1 MSFYKKCTQLKALPD
16 FSVFQ
21 FISQGIAG
29 STTRQVRFINQR
41 EPNIYNLELGD
52 LDPQSQ
58 QSGSISDNGDMNKVI
73 ATLMLI
79 IELYTERYPMRT
91 VRLKGNTKEKARLYR
106 IALDIHVNH
115 LLPLFD
121 IGLEEEKHHF
131 FQKFRGREPLD
142 NIAFLLKRKPGL
154 CFTLHTIQTT
164 LTSHSLLFGNPVSVE
179 LHRNI
184 QVGVV
189 SVGSTN

>member
-1 MSFYKKCTQLKALPD
+1 MLFDKQNTQLKALPD
-16 FSVFQ
+16 FSAFQ
-21 FISQGIAG
+21 FTSQGIAG
-29 STTRQVRFINQR
+29 STTRQVRFINQK
-41 EPNIYNLELGD
+41 EPDVYNLDLGD
-52 LDPQSQ
+52 WDPRNQ
-58 QSGSISDNGDMNKVI
+58 QSGSITDNGDMNKVI
-73 ATLMLI
+73 STMMLI

-91 VRLKGNTKEKARLYR
+91 VRLKGNTKEKSRLYR
-106 IALDIHVNH
+106 IALDMHVNH

-121 IGLEEEKHHF
+121 IGLEEERHFF
-131 FQKFRGREPLD
+131 FQKPRGREAFD

-154 CFTLHTIQTT
+154 CFTVHTIQTT
-164 LTSHSLLFGNPVSVE
+164 LSSHSLLFGNPVSVE